1 MSVEVS
7 VRANA
12 GSSDGG
18 RDDTMRAILG
28 RATRGGAPRL
38 PLERTPAMP
47 MYNDPYGWWG
57 GKWQAPTPM
66 SVIQILESGSMDAR
80 LLATCWLTIERRGS
94 VLIAADPMQDAG
106 KTTTITAMLDF
117 VPEEHWIVFPRG
129 WYEDWAF
136 TENEAVKNGQAVI
149 AINEWSDHLASY
161 MWGPGIRRCFDLMD
175 THRYS
180 VITAMHDDTVEGVL
194 EQLRDDVG
202 VPARQLGHLT
212 LVIILRLIRMNG
224 RIHRRMATMH
234 YLESV
239 PDGPPRIVPAMR
251 WDGASDTHTHH
262 DVADDLGP
270 RLGVHARCLPRRT
283 RPPHR
288 VSRWAATGG
297 HPQSAAGASRPRC
310 LSPRHRNRGLTW
322 TSPQCPSN
330 PTSATA
336 SGAATLVMGAECN
349 LIPGPF
355 LSVKGPGIR
364 EIQPVAAIR

>member
-1 MSVEVS
+1 
-7 VRANA
+7 
-12 GSSDGG
+12 
-18 RDDTMRAILG
+18 
-28 RATRGGAPRL
+28 
-38 PLERTPAMP
+38 MP

-57 GKWQAPTPM
+57 GKWHAPTPM

-136 TENEAVKNGQAVI
+136 IEHEGIKNGQAVI

-175 THRYS
+175 TNQYT

-202 VPARQLGHLT
+202 VPPRQLGHLT
-212 LVIILRLIRMNG
+212 LVIILRLIRMGG
-224 RIHRRMATMH
+224 RIQRRMATMH

-239 PDGPPRIVPAMR
+239 ADGPPRIVSAMN
-251 WDGASDTHTHH
+251 WDGATDTHTHH

-270 RLGVHARCLPRRT
+270 RLGYTPEAFRTELDRRT
-283 RPPHR
+283 
-288 VSRWAATGG
+288 AFL
-297 HPQSAAGASRPRC
+297 AG
-310 LSPRHRNRGLTW
+310 L
-322 TSPQCPSN
+322 QQ
-330 PTSATA
+330 
-336 SGAATLVMGAECN
+336 E
-349 LIPGPF
+349 
-355 LSVKGPGIR
+355 GIR
-364 EIQPVAAIR
+364 KVPEVRSALAAYHDSAMAGTDPEVIGLPIVPDDRDGVWRRNNW

>member
-1 MSVEVS
+1 
-7 VRANA
+7 
-12 GSSDGG
+12 
-18 RDDTMRAILG
+18 
-28 RATRGGAPRL
+28 
-38 PLERTPAMP
+38 MP

-57 GKWQAPTPM
+57 GKWHAPTPM
-66 SVIQILESGSMDAR
+66 SVIQIMESGSMDAR

-129 WYEDWAF
+129 WYENWAF
-136 TENEAVKNGQAVI
+136 TEVEGIKNGQAVI

-175 THRYS
+175 TNHYS

-202 VPARQLGHLT
+202 VPPRQLGHLT
-212 LVIILRLIRMNG
+212 LVIILRLIRLGG
-224 RIHRRMATMH
+224 RIQRRMATMH

-251 WDGASDTHTHH
+251 WDGATDTHAHL

-270 RLGVHARCLPRRT
+270 RLGYSPEAFRAELDRRT
-283 RPPHR
+283 AFLAGLQREGIRKVPEVR
-288 VSRWAATGG
+288 SALATY
-297 HPQSAAGASRPRC
+297 
-310 LSPRHRNRGLTW
+310 RH
-322 TSPQCPSN
+322 
-330 PTSATA
+330 SATTGTDA
-336 SGAATLVMGAECN
+336 DIGTRPIE
-349 LIPGPF
+349 PDDRD
-355 LSVKGPGIR
+355 SVWRGNNW
-364 EIQPVAAIR
+364 

>member
-1 MSVEVS
+1 
-7 VRANA
+7 
-12 GSSDGG
+12 
-18 RDDTMRAILG
+18 
-28 RATRGGAPRL
+28 
-38 PLERTPAMP
+38 MP

-57 GKWQAPTPM
+57 GKWHAPTPM

-136 TENEAVKNGQAVI
+136 TEHEGIKNGQAVI

-175 THRYS
+175 TNQYT

-202 VPARQLGHLT
+202 VPPRQLGHLT
-212 LVIILRLIRMNG
+212 LVIILRLIRMGG
-224 RIHRRMATMH
+224 RIQRRMATMH

-239 PDGPPRIVPAMR
+239 ADGPPRIIPAMN
-251 WDGASDTHTHH
+251 WDGATDTHTHH

-270 RLGVHARCLPRRT
+270 RLGYTPEAFRIELDRRT
-283 RPPHR
+283 
-288 VSRWAATGG
+288 AFL
-297 HPQSAAGASRPRC
+297 AG
-310 LSPRHRNRGLTW
+310 L
-322 TSPQCPSN
+322 QQ
-330 PTSATA
+330 
-336 SGAATLVMGAECN
+336 E
-349 LIPGPF
+349 
-355 LSVKGPGIR
+355 GIR
-364 EIQPVAAIR
+364 KVPEVRSALAAYRDSAMAGTDPEVTGLPTVPDDRDGVWRRNNW

>member
-1 MSVEVS
+1 
-7 VRANA
+7 
-12 GSSDGG
+12 
-18 RDDTMRAILG
+18 
-28 RATRGGAPRL
+28 
-38 PLERTPAMP
+38 MP

-136 TENEAVKNGQAVI
+136 TENEAVKTGQAVI

-202 VPARQLGHLT
+202 VPAPQLGHLT

-234 YLESV
+234 YLETV
-239 PDGPPRIVPAMR
+239 PDGLPRIIPAMR
-251 WDGASDTHTHH
+251 WDGASDTHTHY

-270 RLGVHARCLPRRT
+270 RLGYTPEAFRAELDRRT
-283 RPPHR
+283 
-288 VSRWAATGG
+288 AFL
-297 HPQSAAGASRPRC
+297 AG
-310 LSPRHRNRGLTW
+310 L
-322 TSPQCPSN
+322 QQ
-330 PTSATA
+330 
-336 SGAATLVMGAECN
+336 E
-349 LIPGPF
+349 
-355 LSVKGPGIR
+355 GIR
-364 EIQPVAAIR
+364 KVPQVRHALAAYRHATETGTDVDLATMPGEPDQRDGVWRRNAW

>member
-1 MSVEVS
+1 
-7 VRANA
+7 
-12 GSSDGG
+12 
-18 RDDTMRAILG
+18 
-28 RATRGGAPRL
+28 
-38 PLERTPAMP
+38 MP

-175 THRYS
+175 TRRYS

-234 YLESV
+234 YLESA

-251 WDGASDTHTHH
+251 WDGAGDTHTHY
-262 DVADDLGP
+262 DIADDLGP
-270 RLGVHARCLPRRT
+270 RLGYTPDAFRAELDRRT
-283 RPPHR
+283 AFLTGLQQEGIRKVPQVR
-288 VSRWAATGG
+288 RALAAYRQATETGG
-297 HPQSAAGASRPRC
+297 DVDLAVMPLEPDQRDGVWR
-310 LSPRHRNRGLTW
+310 RNAW
-322 TSPQCPSN
+322 
-330 PTSATA
+330 
-336 SGAATLVMGAECN
+336 
-349 LIPGPF
+349 
-355 LSVKGPGIR
+355 
-364 EIQPVAAIR
+364 